1 MGRGESKERLPIN
14 MDLDLFISQSLS
26 LPALQT
32 LPLSLPVEASGLQSF
47 ISVSREDLLNIFLPL
62 LYYSKQHLHVHG
74 GGVEQSRVLIGVCGP
89 AGSGKSTMA
98 SLLATLGNTL
108 HSEDSVLFPSRCA
121 TVSGDA
127 YHLPNLELI
136 ERNLKSRKGIIETFH
151 ATAFANDLDLLKM
164 KSKCQVYQQPPL
176 PPTGPTLG
184 SRSTW
189 VEIDNDNALWFP
201 SYDRAVT
208 HDPVLRSVKIE
219 MNCRV
224 VFIEHLFVARG
235 DGKTPSGDFNPLGPD
250 PQSWMKVLSLLDEV
264 FLLKV
269 PMALCRARCLK
280 RRLVGLIESELD
292 SKLEATAKHY
302 EKNDAKTWRE
312 IIEGDISRASI
323 VIEVPLSEEMVA
335 SDKDDLQLSPADAI
349 NALLRVESSTSF
361 FKRATLKRQ

>member
-1 MGRGESKERLPIN
+1 M
-14 MDLDLFISQSLS
+14 DLFISQSLS

-47 ISVSREDLLNIFLPL
+47 ISVSREDLLNVFLPL
-62 LYYSKQHLHVHG
+62 LYYSKQHLDHT
-74 GGVEQSRVLIGVCGP
+74 GGVAQSSNIRVLIGVCGP

-108 HSEDSVLFPSRCA
+108 HYEDNKLFPSRCA

-127 YHLPNLELI
+127 YHLPNQELI
-136 ERNLKSRKGIIETFH
+136 ERNLKSRKGVIETFH
-151 ATAFANDLDLLKM
+151 ATAFANDLDLLKTS
-164 KSKCQVYQQPPL
+164 SKCQVTQQQPPL
-176 PPTGPTLG
+176 PPVGPPLG
-184 SRSTW
+184 SRSSW
-189 VEIDNDNALWFP
+189 IEIDNDNAVWFP

-208 HDPVLRSVKIE
+208 HDPVLCSIKIE
-219 MNCRV
+219 TNCRV

-235 DGKTPSGDFNPLGPD
+235 DGTTPSGEINPLGPD

-264 FLLKV
+264 FLLNI

-280 RRLVGLIESELD
+280 RRLVGSIEAELD

-302 EKNDAKTWRE
+302 EKNDAQTWRE
-312 IIEGDISRASI
+312 IIVGDISRASI
-323 VIEVPLSEEMVA
+323 VIEVPLSEEMVT
-335 SDKDDLQLSPADAI
+335 SNKDALQLPPADAI

-361 FKRATLKRQ
+361 FNRATLKRQ